1 MDENSE
7 EIKQE
12 TSTSTATEEAS
23 PATVEPNEASPAEEN
38 SQETDPKTNSATQ
51 NGIVEAKPAQTK
63 AQILAGKSDLEKAQ
77 YSFYKQ
83 LNKEKSK
90 HKKEMDELLSRLDKL
105 EHPEKYAPKTRDQ
118 YKDDD
123 SFINDLVQDKV
134 NAILQK
140 RMEEEQKA
148 LEARSAQE
156 AIEKEYR
163 ERADENIKKLYPT
176 PDEEKNFRSVV
187 QDAIER
193 GLGDLL
199 DTDQELSNYIL
210 MSPVGPAIMYELASN
225 EESVKRLFEGARTP
239 IDLQFRI
246 RDIERDVISGIKAKE
261 AAAPQNTVTP
271 PQPEKPKPVGKPGVS
286 KEAKKSIWD
295 DDKALIDF
303 MRS

>member
-1 MDENSE
+1 
-7 EIKQE
+7 
-12 TSTSTATEEAS
+12 
-23 PATVEPNEASPAEEN
+23 
-38 SQETDPKTNSATQ
+38 
-51 NGIVEAKPAQTK
+51 VEAKPEQTK
-63 AQILAGKSDLEKAQ
+63 AQILADKSDLEKAQ

-90 HKKEMDELLSRLDKL
+90 HKKEMDELLSRIDKL

-176 PDEEKNFRSVV
+176 PEEEKNFRSVV

-261 AAAPQNTVTP
+261 AATPKNPVTP
-271 PQPEKPKPVGKPGVS
+271 PQTEKPKPVGKPGVS

-303 MRS
+303 MRR

>member
-12 TSTSTATEEAS
+12 TSTSTATEEVS
-23 PATVEPNEASPAEEN
+23 TATVEPNEASHAEET
-38 SQETDPKTNSATQ
+38 SQETDPKPDESTQ
-51 NGIVEAKPAQTK
+51 NGVVDGNQPKSKRE
-63 AQILAGKSDLEKAQ
+63 ILADKSALERAQ

-83 LNKEKSK
+83 LNKQKSL

-134 NAILQK
+134 NAILRQ

-261 AAAPQNTVTP
+261 AATPPNPVTP

-303 MRS
+303 MRR

>member
-1 MDENSE
+1 MDTNPE
-7 EIKQE
+7 EINQGVSTDSATEETTAGAVETTTEVSNADNGTEEPSQE
-12 TSTSTATEEAS
+12 QNSATSTA
-23 PATVEPNEASPAEEN
+23 
-38 SQETDPKTNSATQ
+38 
-51 NGIVEAKPAQTK
+51 VEAKPAQTK

-261 AAAPQNTVTP
+261 AATPQNPVTP
-271 PQPEKPKPVGKPGVS
+271 PQTEKPKPVGKPGVS

-303 MRS
+303 MRR

>member
-12 TSTSTATEEAS
+12 TSTSTATEEVS
-23 PATVEPNEASPAEEN
+23 NATVEPNEASHAEET
-38 SQETDPKTNSATQ
+38 SQETDPKPDESTQ
-51 NGIVEAKPAQTK
+51 NGVVDGNQPKSKRE
-63 AQILAGKSDLEKAQ
+63 ILADKSALERAQ

-261 AAAPQNTVTP
+261 AATPPNPVTP

-303 MRS
+303 MRR